1 MSATG
6 IHQLINKKRTANMS
20 PEYAEMVAAIAFG
33 VLSAIFVSAF
43 VILVVI
49 CRRQRLFYKASYLDV
64 HRDISRPEKQ
74 LIEPERSELELDEVN
89 LNFDDILTDEQW
101 IDDATGLIPHC
112 LAILKTCRYLTERLT
127 ALAMNSTPVSGNFG
141 QIVDSAKGISTRVDD
156 MVRSMYP
163 PLDPRLLEA
172 RAAALTLAVTHL
184 ALIAKYECGQKDRS
198 GLFWIDT
205 SLEEMEYH
213 MVFLKEASVSQE
225 TISKISNAL
234 NLSSTTF

>member
-1 MSATG
+1 
-6 IHQLINKKRTANMS
+6 MS

-43 VILVVI
+43 VILIVI
-49 CRRQRLFYKASYLDV
+49 CRRQRLFYKTTYLDG
-64 HRDISRPEKQ
+64 HHDTSRPEKQ
-74 LIEPERSELELDEVN
+74 LIEPDRPELELGEVN
-89 LNFDDILTDEQW
+89 FNFDGILTDEQW

-127 ALAMNSTPVSGNFG
+127 TLAMSSTPLSGNFS
-141 QIVDSAKGISTRVDD
+141 QIVDSAKRISSRVDD

-184 ALIAKYECGQKDRS
+184 ALIAKYECGQRDKYS
-198 GLFWIDT
+198 TQWIDKL
-205 SLEEMEYH
+205 LEEMDGH
-213 MVFLKEASVSQE
+213 VMFLREASQYQE
-225 TISKISNAL
+225 SLSKFPTLHSAA
-234 NLSSTTF
+234 

>member
-1 MSATG
+1 
-6 IHQLINKKRTANMS
+6 MS

-43 VILVVI
+43 VILIVI
-49 CRRQRLFYKASYLDV
+49 CRRQRLFYKAAYLDA
-64 HRDISRPEKQ
+64 HNHESRPEKQ
-74 LIEPERSELELDEVN
+74 LIEPDIPELELGEVN
-89 LNFDDILTDEQW
+89 LNFDSILTDEQW

-127 ALAMNSTPVSGNFG
+127 TLAMNSSPMSGNFG
-141 QIVDSAKGISTRVDD
+141 QIVDSAKRISSRVDD

-184 ALIAKYECGQKDRS
+184 ALIAKYECGQKDKN
-198 GLFWIDT
+198 GIPWIDK
-205 SLEEMEYH
+205 LLQDMDGH
-213 MVFLKEASVSQE
+213 VLFLREASLCQE
-225 TISKISNAL
+225 NFNKFPLMN
-234 NLSSTTF
+234 NVV

>member
-1 MSATG
+1 MNGFATKM
-6 IHQLINKKRTANMS
+6 N

-43 VILVVI
+43 IILVVI
-49 CRRQRLFYKASYLDV
+49 CRRQRLFYKASYLDS
-64 HRDISRPEKQ
+64 HHEFSKPEKQ
-74 LIEPERSELELDEVN
+74 LIEPDRPELELGEVSM
-89 LNFDDILTDEQW
+89 NFEEILTDEQW

-127 ALAMNSTPVSGNFG
+127 ALAMNSTPISGNFR
-141 QIVDSAKGISTRVDD
+141 QIVESAKRISSRVDD

-184 ALIAKYECGQKDRS
+184 ALIAKYECGQKERG
-198 GLFWIDT
+198 GLVWIDQ
-205 SLEEMEYH
+205 SLEDMDSH
-213 MVFLKEASVSQE
+213 MIFLKEASLSQE
-225 TISKISNAL
+225 TINKLTNAY
-234 NLSSTTF
+234 NLSTTL

>member
-1 MSATG
+1 
-6 IHQLINKKRTANMS
+6 MS

-43 VILVVI
+43 VILIVI
-49 CRRQRLFYKASYLDV
+49 CRRQRLFYKATYLDV
-64 HRDISRPEKQ
+64 NHESRPEKH
-74 LIEPERSELELDEVN
+74 LIEPERPELELGEVN
-89 LNFDDILTDEQW
+89 LNFDNILTDEQW

-127 ALAMNSTPVSGNFG
+127 TLAMNSTPLSGNFS
-141 QIVDSAKGISTRVDD
+141 QIVESAKRISSRVDD

-184 ALIAKYECGQKDRS
+184 ALIGKYECGHRDKYNLQ
-198 GLFWIDT
+198 WIDK
-205 SLEEMEYH
+205 LLDDMDGH
-213 MVFLKEASVSQE
+213 VLFLREASVCQE
-225 TISKISNAL
+225 TYNKFPVHSNAV
-234 NLSSTTF
+234 

>member
-1 MSATG
+1 M
-6 IHQLINKKRTANMS
+6 KMK
-20 PEYAEMVAAIAFG
+20 PDYAEMVAAVAFG

-49 CRRQRLFYKASYLDV
+49 CRKQKMFYKSMFFEDAGV
-64 HRDISRPEKQ
+64 RPEKH
-74 LIEPERSELELDEVN
+74 LIDSEPSELELGEVSAN
-89 LNFDDILTDEQW
+89 VEDLTDEQW

-127 ALAMNSTPVSGNFG
+127 ALAMSSTPASGDFR
-141 QIVDSAKGISTRVDD
+141 QIVESARRISSRVDD

-184 ALIAKYECGQKDRS
+184 ALLAKYECGSKERT
-198 GLFWIDT
+198 LMWIDQ
-205 SLEEMEYH
+205 SLHDMDSH
-213 MVFLKEASVSQE
+213 LMFLRDASVQQE
-225 TISKISNAL
+225 TTSKIPNSM
-234 NLSSTTF
+234 NLSTPL